1 MTTELVKSSDVAF
14 SLFATNNYS
23 TTTARDPAD
32 WLKEWMGINIEG
44 DTPRV
49 NEHTALNLS
58 AFWAGVRIISE
69 SIASLPLHAYRR
81 SEDDRISS
89 ERDTFVESVLRKPN
103 QNTGSMLFRETLQS
117 HALTWGNGYAEIV
130 RDFAGN
136 PLRLIQITPDRV
148 KPYFTDGG
156 QVAYEIYVDG
166 AENRYLSQDRM
177 LHIRGLGFDGLVGYS
192 VVTMARRS
200 LGISISAEEYGN
212 RFFGNDSTPGG
223 VLVHPGQL
231 SENAAKLLKSSWE
244 DKQRGKNRGR
254 VAVLEEGM
262 KFEPMSIPN
271 ADAQFLETRQF
282 QISEIARWLNMPPHL
297 LRDLSHAT
305 FSNIEEQSLE
315 WVVYTLRPW
324 LVRWEQEL
332 TDKLFRPK
340 ELRQG
345 YFVEHSIDGLLR
357 GNMESRYRAYTSAIN
372 TGWKTIN
379 EVRRLENLNPVEDG
393 DELMIQGAM
402 IPLSR
407 ALEEPPGP
415 SPAPAPMPQDTPED
429 SPVDNVRERIL
440 RAAEAYVPIL
450 AADYERLLRIEADK
464 AKRAEKQG
472 KLSEWAKDFYRSHE
486 QEVRNSITP
495 TLDAWRVMVASLTP
509 GLDPDGVLPES
520 LSASVQSWAAKH
532 VSTSMDAL
540 ANSGV
545 NTLENW
551 SERATET
558 AAKNMRFAA
567 VLTANLV
574 KGAK

>member
-1 MTTELVKSSDVAF
+1 MSTDLVTIKPTDVAF

-23 TTTARDPAD
+23 VTTARDPV
-32 WLKEWMGINIEG
+32 EWMREWLGVNTEEG
-44 DTPRV
+44 MPRV

-81 SEDDRISS
+81 SEDDRISN
-89 ERDTFVESVLRKPN
+89 ERDTFAESVLRKPN

-117 HALTWGNGYAEIV
+117 HALTWGNGYAEII

-148 KPYFTDGG
+148 KPFFSDGG
-156 QVAYEIYVDG
+156 SVAYEIYVEG
-166 AENRYLSQDRM
+166 GENRYIPQDRM
-177 LHIRGLGFDGLVGYS
+177 LHLRGLGFDGLVGYS
-192 VVTMARRS
+192 VVGMARRS

-231 SENAAKLLKSSWE
+231 SESAAKMLKSSWE
-244 DKQRGKNRGR
+244 EKQRGKNRGR

-282 QISEIARWLNMPPHL
+282 QITEIARWLNMPPHL

-332 TDKLFRPK
+332 TEKLFRPK

-379 EVRRLENLNPVEDG
+379 EVRRHENLNPVEDG

-407 ALEEPPGP
+407 ALTEPEPPPVQVVQPPPQEEP
-415 SPAPAPMPQDTPED
+415 Q
-429 SPVDNVRERIL
+429 NIRERLI
-440 RAAEAYVPIL
+440 AAADAYTPIL
-450 AADYERLLRIEADK
+450 AAEYERLLRIEADK
-464 AKRAEKQG
+464 AKRADKQG
-472 KLSEWAKDFYRSHE
+472 KLTDWATEFYPNHQSA
-486 QEVRNSITP
+486 VRDSICP
-495 TLDAWRVMVASLTP
+495 VISAWQTMVSSLTP
-509 GLDPDGVLPES
+509 GIDPDGILTQS
-520 LSASVQSWAAKH
+520 MTANVQSWAASH
-532 VSTSMDAL
+532 VDQSLTSL
-540 ANSGV
+540 ATNGV
-545 NTLENW
+545 GACDNW
-551 SERATET
+551 SERATQT
-558 AAKNMRFAA
+558 AAANMRFAA
-567 VLTANLV
+567 VLMANLV
-574 KGAK
+574 KGA